1 PGSNSPQNFYR
12 SFNRLF
18 LRFDSP
24 ELSGLF
30 LFLLLLNCQGSASPS
45 FFSFFLF
52 PNGKALLYVFP
63 FSCQV
68 LSSFFMPLP
77 FFLVNLEGTSHTGT
91 TLYD

>member
-1 PGSNSPQNFYR
+1 
-12 SFNRLF
+12 
-18 LRFDSP
+18 
-24 ELSGLF
+24 LSGLF

-77 FFLVNLEGTSHTGT
+77 FFLVNLEV
-91 TLYD
+91 